1 MPVIFTGTIVLSVS
15 SIKLSK
21 NTADVNANISKSMRN
36 GSPIMDFI
44 GNNKRLRSADENR
57 SIRCLKGRRAVVRS
71 VQQKVRY
78 AVGQTVAAGIGT

>member
-1 MPVIFTGTIVLSVS
+1 MIFTGTIVLSVF

-21 NTADVNANISKSMRN
+21 NTADMNSNISKKQEKRKSHHGFYRQK
-36 GSPIMDFI
+36 
-44 GNNKRLRSADENR
+44 NKRLRSADENR

-78 AVGQTVAAGIGT
+78 AVGQTVAADIGT